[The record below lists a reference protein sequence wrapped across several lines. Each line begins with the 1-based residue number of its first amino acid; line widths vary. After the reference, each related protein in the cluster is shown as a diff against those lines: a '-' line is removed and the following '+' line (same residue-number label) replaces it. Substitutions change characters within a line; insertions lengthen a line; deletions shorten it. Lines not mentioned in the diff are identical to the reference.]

1 MNKFFLL
8 LFALSA
14 VSFINSQKYTLDNY
28 YEFFIG
34 LLIYKIPYDC
44 PAFFFNNKERILDLY
59 YDAFNNIVKG
69 TKMSEAYSNVGVQ
82 ISEINGFN
90 EACSEKLPLGDI
102 VNLIRSGD
110 ISHKDKEIKEIIF
123 GGETNKALGQIAMSA
138 RAYESFK
145 DFGDELPAKK
155 TFGRYLATFLT
166 INEED
171 GDKVE
176 MFKKFLN
183 YYKSKK

>member
-1 MNKFFLL
+1 
-8 LFALSA
+8 
-14 VSFINSQKYTLDNY
+14 
-28 YEFFIG
+28 
-34 LLIYKIPYDC
+34 
-44 PAFFFNNKERILDLY
+44 
-59 YDAFNNIVKG
+59 
-69 TKMSEAYSNVGVQ
+69 MSEAYSNVGVQ

-123 GGETNKALGQIAMSA
+123 GGKTKALGQIAMSA

-176 MFKKFLN
+176 TFKKFLN
-183 YYKSKK
+183 LEIFFSKNK

>member
-1 MNKFFLL
+1 MYQSNKIFF
-8 LFALSA
+8 F
-14 VSFINSQKYTLDNY
+14 NY

-34 LLIYKIPYDC
+34 LLIYKVPYDC
-44 PAFFFNNKERILDLY
+44 PGFLFDNKERILDLY

-90 EACSEKLPLGDI
+90 EACSEKLPLGEI

-110 ISHKDKEIKEIIF
+110 ISDKEIKEIIF
-123 GGETNKALGQIAMSA
+123 GGKTKALGQIAMSA

-145 DFGDELPAKK
+145 NIGDELPAKK

-171 GDKVE
+171 GDKVSN
-176 MFKKFLN
+176 K
-183 YYKSKK
+183 